1 MIILTILVI
10 LVDFFSKYMVS
21 KLMTVNET
29 INLID
34 NFFRITYVKNTGAAF
49 SIFSNNTI
57 LVIIISVV
65 IIGFLLFYIYKN
77 KGNNK
82 LENVSYAFIL
92 GGAISTLIDRL
103 VYGYVIDFLDFEI
116 LSYDAPIFNLADT
129 FIVIG
134 VILFLINTLRSRY
147 DGNSS
152 EW

>member
-65 IIGFLLFYIYKN
+65 VIGFLLFYIYKN

-92 GGAISTLIDRL
+92 GGAIGNLIDRL

-116 LSYDAPIFNLADT
+116 LSYNAPIFNLADT

-152 EW
+152 E

>member
-92 GGAISTLIDRL
+92 GGAISNLIDRL

-116 LSYDAPIFNLADT
+116 LSYNAPIFNLADT

-152 EW
+152 E

>member
-57 LVIIISVV
+57 LVIIISIVV
-65 IIGFLLFYIYKN
+65 IGFLLFYIYKN

-92 GGAISTLIDRL
+92 GGAIGNLIDRL

-116 LSYDAPIFNLADT
+116 LSYNAPIFNLADT

-152 EW
+152 E

>member
-65 IIGFLLFYIYKN
+65 VIGFLLFYIYKN

-92 GGAISTLIDRL
+92 GGAISNLIDRL

-116 LSYDAPIFNLADT
+116 LSYNAPIFNLADT

-152 EW
+152 E

>member
-65 IIGFLLFYIYKN
+65 VIGFLLFYIYKN

-92 GGAISTLIDRL
+92 GGAISNLIDRL

-134 VILFLINTLRSRY
+134 VILFLIHTLRSRY
-147 DGNSS
+147 VGNSS
-152 EW
+152 E

>member
-1 MIILTILVI
+1 M
-10 LVDFFSKYMVS
+10 
-21 KLMTVNET
+21 
-29 INLID
+29 
-34 NFFRITYVKNTGAAF
+34 
-49 SIFSNNTI
+49 I

-65 IIGFLLFYIYKN
+65 VIGFLLFYIYKN

-92 GGAISTLIDRL
+92 GGAISNLIDRL

-147 DGNSS
+147 DRNSS
-152 EW
+152 E

>member
-29 INLID
+29 IDLID

-92 GGAISTLIDRL
+92 GGAIGNLIDRL
-103 VYGYVIDFLDFEI
+103 VYGYVIDFLDFEM

-152 EW
+152 E

>member
-49 SIFSNNTI
+49 SFFSNNTI

-65 IIGFLLFYIYKN
+65 VIGFLLFYIYKN

-92 GGAISTLIDRL
+92 GGAIGNLIDRL

-116 LSYDAPIFNLADT
+116 LSYNAPIFNLADT

-152 EW
+152 E

>member
-49 SIFSNNTI
+49 SMFSNNTI

-65 IIGFLLFYIYKN
+65 VIGFLLFYIYKN

-92 GGAISTLIDRL
+92 GGAISNLIDRL

-147 DGNSS
+147 DENSS
-152 EW
+152 E

>member
-10 LVDFFSKYMVS
+10 LVDFFSKYIVS

-65 IIGFLLFYIYKN
+65 VIGFLLFYIYKN

-92 GGAISTLIDRL
+92 GGAISNLIDRL

-152 EW
+152 E

>member
-10 LVDFFSKYMVS
+10 LVDFFSKYIVS

-49 SIFSNNTI
+49 SIFSNNTL
-57 LVIIISVV
+57 LVIIISIVV
-65 IIGFLLFYIYKN
+65 IGFLLFYIYKN

-92 GGAISTLIDRL
+92 GGAISNLIDRL

-116 LSYDAPIFNLADT
+116 LSYNAPIFNLADT

-152 EW
+152 E

>member
-10 LVDFFSKYMVS
+10 LVDFFSKYIVS

-29 INLID
+29 INLIN

-65 IIGFLLFYIYKN
+65 VIGFLLFYIYKN

-92 GGAISTLIDRL
+92 GGAISNLIDRL

-152 EW
+152 E

>member
-29 INLID
+29 INLIN

-57 LVIIISVV
+57 LVIIISIVV
-65 IIGFLLFYIYKN
+65 IGFLLFYIYKN

-92 GGAISTLIDRL
+92 GGAISNLIDRL

-152 EW
+152 E

>member
-10 LVDFFSKYMVS
+10 LVDFFSKYIVS

-92 GGAISTLIDRL
+92 GGAISNLIDRL

-116 LSYDAPIFNLADT
+116 LSYNAPIFNLADT

-152 EW
+152 E

>member
-10 LVDFFSKYMVS
+10 LVDFFSKYIVS

-57 LVIIISVV
+57 LVIIISVIV
-65 IIGFLLFYIYKN
+65 IGFLLFYIYKN

-92 GGAISTLIDRL
+92 GGAIGNLIDRL

-152 EW
+152 E

>member
-10 LVDFFSKYMVS
+10 LVDFFSKYIVS

-65 IIGFLLFYIYKN
+65 VIGFLLFYIYKN

-92 GGAISTLIDRL
+92 GGAISNLIDRL

-116 LSYDAPIFNLADT
+116 LSYNAPIFNLADT

-152 EW
+152 E

>member
-49 SIFSNNTI
+49 SFFSNNTI

-65 IIGFLLFYIYKN
+65 VIGFLLFYIYKN
-77 KGNNK
+77 KENNK

-92 GGAISTLIDRL
+92 GGAIGNLIDRL

-147 DGNSS
+147 DENSS
-152 EW
+152 E

>member
-10 LVDFFSKYMVS
+10 LVDFFSKYIVS

-92 GGAISTLIDRL
+92 GGAIGNLIDRL

-116 LSYDAPIFNLADT
+116 LSYNAPIFNLADT

-152 EW
+152 E

>member
-34 NFFRITYVKNTGAAF
+34 NFFRITYVKNTGADF

-65 IIGFLLFYIYKN
+65 VIGFLLFYIYKN

-92 GGAISTLIDRL
+92 GGAIGNLIDRL

-152 EW
+152 E

>member
-10 LVDFFSKYMVS
+10 LVDFFSKYIVS

-57 LVIIISVV
+57 LVIIISIVV
-65 IIGFLLFYIYKN
+65 IGFLLFYIYKN

-92 GGAISTLIDRL
+92 GGAIGNLIDRL

-152 EW
+152 E

>member
-92 GGAISTLIDRL
+92 GGAIGNLIDRL

-152 EW
+152 E

>member
-29 INLID
+29 INLIN

-49 SIFSNNTI
+49 SIFSNNTL
-57 LVIIISVV
+57 LVIIISVIV
-65 IIGFLLFYIYKN
+65 IGFLLFYIYKN

-92 GGAISTLIDRL
+92 GGAISNLIDRL

-152 EW
+152 E

>member
-65 IIGFLLFYIYKN
+65 VIGFLLFYIYKN

-92 GGAISTLIDRL
+92 GGAISNLIDRL

-152 EW
+152 E

>member
-49 SIFSNNTI
+49 SMFSNNTI

-65 IIGFLLFYIYKN
+65 VIGFLLFYIYKN

-92 GGAISTLIDRL
+92 GGAISNLIDRL

-116 LSYDAPIFNLADT
+116 LSYNAPIFNLADT

-152 EW
+152 E

>member
-65 IIGFLLFYIYKN
+65 VIGFLLFYIYRN

-92 GGAISTLIDRL
+92 GGAISNLIDRL

-116 LSYDAPIFNLADT
+116 LSYNAPIFNLADT

-152 EW
+152 E

>member
-57 LVIIISVV
+57 LVIIISVIV
-65 IIGFLLFYIYKN
+65 IGFLLFYIYKN

-92 GGAISTLIDRL
+92 GGAIGNLIDRL

-116 LSYDAPIFNLADT
+116 LSYNAPIFNLADT

-152 EW
+152 E

>member
-92 GGAISTLIDRL
+92 GGAISNLIDRL

-134 VILFLINTLRSRY
+134 VILLLINTLRSRY

-152 EW
+152 E

>member
-57 LVIIISVV
+57 LVIIISVIV
-65 IIGFLLFYIYKN
+65 IGFLLFYIYKN

-92 GGAISTLIDRL
+92 GGAISNLIDRL

-152 EW
+152 E

>member
-10 LVDFFSKYMVS
+10 LVDFFSKYIVS

-92 GGAISTLIDRL
+92 GGAIGNLIDRL

-134 VILFLINTLRSRY
+134 VILFLINTLRSRVIMR
-147 DGNSS
+147 
-152 EW
+152 E

>member
-10 LVDFFSKYMVS
+10 LVDFFSKYIVS

-49 SIFSNNTI
+49 SIFSNNTL
-57 LVIIISVV
+57 LVIIISVIV
-65 IIGFLLFYIYKN
+65 IGFLLFYIYKN

-92 GGAISTLIDRL
+92 GGAISNLIDRL

-152 EW
+152 E

>member
-49 SIFSNNTI
+49 SFFSNNTI

-65 IIGFLLFYIYKN
+65 VIGFLLFYIYKN

-92 GGAISTLIDRL
+92 GGAIGNLIDRL

-147 DGNSS
+147 DENSS
-152 EW
+152 E

>member
-49 SIFSNNTI
+49 SFFSNNTI

-65 IIGFLLFYIYKN
+65 VIGFLLFYIYKN

-92 GGAISTLIDRL
+92 GGAIGNLIDRL

-152 EW
+152 E

>member
-57 LVIIISVV
+57 LVIIISVIV
-65 IIGFLLFYIYKN
+65 IGFLLFYIYKN

-92 GGAISTLIDRL
+92 GGAIGNLIDRL

-152 EW
+152 E

>member
-10 LVDFFSKYMVS
+10 LVDFFSKYIVS

-92 GGAISTLIDRL
+92 GGAIGNLIDRL

-152 EW
+152 E

>member
-29 INLID
+29 IDLID

-82 LENVSYAFIL
+82 LENVSYSFIL
-92 GGAISTLIDRL
+92 GGAIGNLIDRL
-103 VYGYVIDFLDFEI
+103 VYGYVIDFLDFEM

-152 EW
+152 E

>member
-65 IIGFLLFYIYKN
+65 VIGFLLFYIYKN

-82 LENVSYAFIL
+82 LENVSYVFIL
-92 GGAISTLIDRL
+92 GGAISNLIDRL

-152 EW
+152 E

>member
-10 LVDFFSKYMVS
+10 LVDFFSKYIVS

-65 IIGFLLFYIYKN
+65 VIGFLLFYIYKN

-92 GGAISTLIDRL
+92 GGAIGNLIDRL

-116 LSYDAPIFNLADT
+116 LSYNAPIFNLADT

-152 EW
+152 E

>member
-10 LVDFFSKYMVS
+10 LVDFFSKYIVS

-57 LVIIISVV
+57 LVIIISVIV
-65 IIGFLLFYIYKN
+65 IGFLLFYIYKN

-92 GGAISTLIDRL
+92 GGAISNLIDRL

-152 EW
+152 E

>member
-57 LVIIISVV
+57 LVIIISIVV
-65 IIGFLLFYIYKN
+65 IGFLLFYIYKN

-92 GGAISTLIDRL
+92 GGAISNLIDRL

-152 EW
+152 E